1 VFPNGIGGVGVPAIF
16 CDAAITDLNG
26 GPDGIPGTVPEGS
39 IQYSLGGTDLAVIT
53 TTNTITASQECN
65 TGATPAEGC
74 IGAAAPGSS
83 TVPPAP
89 AISTDTTV
97 VPNAQNGVF
106 VALNQGV
113 SFSLFGAGA
122 PSITLTAT
130 YTANPTITTLTAS
143 AVTTIPMITPSYSM
157 YIVSSPGTTVAT
169 GTPGT
174 GVTVTAQLYHFATGN
189 CVPLTNY
196 PTGISLGGT
205 AVPYLICGTTSQLLN
220 VPAAT
225 APSYLIPGAE
235 PGLVTF
241 TTTNGYF
248 ATTTGTTT
256 ASPYAGQ
263 SVTVQC
269 GALPTGIP
277 NILTPAFAIGQSYNI
292 STCLTASVTLLGG
305 GSVGNATVVANYVGQ
320 ITGATAQAVGVVT
333 FTPTPASAQLT
344 RGCNEV
350 VLNAGNGMTSAQVL
364 ALANPT
370 ASVVSIWQFNNS
382 LHAFQALY
390 FNTSG
395 APTDISSIGAG
406 SQSVFYCVSN
416 STSVTTGF

>member
-1 VFPNGIGGVGVPAIF
+1 V
-16 CDAAITDLNG
+16 
-26 GPDGIPGTVPEGS
+26 
-39 IQYSLGGTDLAVIT
+39 Q
-53 TTNTITASQECN
+53 CN
-65 TGATPAEGC
+65 TGATPIEGC
-74 IGAAAPGSS
+74 IGAGIPGSS

-89 AISTDTTV
+89 ATAGTATV

-113 SFSLFGAGA
+113 SFSLFGAGS
-122 PSITLTAT
+122 PTITLTAT
-130 YTANPTITTLTAS
+130 YTANPTVVASLSAS
-143 AVTTIPMITPSYSM
+143 ATTTIPMIAPSYSM

-196 PTGISLGGT
+196 PTGITLGGT

-225 APSYLIPGAE
+225 APAYLVPGAE

-241 TTTNGYF
+241 TTTQGYF

-269 GALPTGIP
+269 GSLPSGIP
-277 NILTPAFAIGQSYNI
+277 SILTPAFSIAQSYNI

-320 ITGATAQAVGVVT
+320 ITGSTAQAVGVVT
-333 FTPTPASAQLT
+333 FTPTPASSSLT

-350 VLNAGNGMTSAQVL
+350 VVNAGNGMTSAQVL

-370 ASVVSIWQFNNS
+370 ANVVSIWQFNNS

-390 FNTSG
+390 FNTAG

-406 SQSVFYCVSN
+406 SQSVFYCVSG
-416 STSVTTGF
+416 STAVTTGF